1 MQYSKEMPELIELG
15 TASVETKG
23 LARYN
28 QDVGGG
34 ERTFIPA
41 SLDD

>member
-1 MQYSKEMPELIELG
+1 MQHNTQQPELIDLG
-15 TASVETKG
+15 AASAETRG